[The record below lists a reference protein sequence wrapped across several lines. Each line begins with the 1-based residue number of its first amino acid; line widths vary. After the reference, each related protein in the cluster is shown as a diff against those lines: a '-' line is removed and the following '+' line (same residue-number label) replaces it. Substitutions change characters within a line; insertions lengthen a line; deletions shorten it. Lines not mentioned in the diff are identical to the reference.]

1 MRSLDAAIGRS
12 RRLARGARDARSC
25 ADDAPRRVRR
35 VLTSI
40 EDKHGRVVGRRNA
53 RDECANK

>member
-25 ADDAPRRVRR
+25 ADDAPGSPGV
-35 VLTSI
+35 
-40 EDKHGRVVGRRNA
+40 
-53 RDECANK
+53 DEYRG